1 MSNAEVTVQIHSHVD
16 AYSNL
21 ELATQKKVSFV
32 LVKVSFHLF
41 ISTVIGAYMLAI
53 IIQNAF
59 KSSLRE
65 MYYPPFLQNRGRGG
79 GGMGHKGKY
88 SSYRSKSNVSPAAST
103 VCIIALMQLVRI

>member
-1 MSNAEVTVQIHSHVD
+1 MSNAKVTVQIHSHVD

-65 MYYPPFLQNRGRGG
+65 MYYPPFLQNRGGWDI
-79 GGMGHKGKY
+79 K
-88 SSYRSKSNVSPAAST
+88 VSILAIGQKAMFLQQPQQCVS
-103 VCIIALMQLVRI
+103 LL